1 MSIQK
6 KASFGT
12 LPVFLTAIST
22 ILGAVMFLRF
32 GFSVGS
38 VGFIGTVAIVII
50 GHLVTIPTAM
60 ALAEI
65 ATNQKVEGG
74 GEYFI
79 ISRSFGINIGASI
92 GVALF
97 LSQAISVAFYIIAFA
112 EAFTALAPWLQDTF
126 HIRVTD
132 MRLYSVP
139 ALILLILLMVTKG
152 ADLGMKMLYIVVAIL
167 GISLVLFFLGGKA
180 SPDYI
185 SNGSLFDTI
194 STNNDFFYVFAIIFP
209 AFTGMTAGVG
219 LSGDLRDPSR
229 SIPRGTI
236 LATVFGMVIYIF
248 MAYKLFTSADIKSLV
263 DNQLIMQDIALW
275 GPIIPIGLAAATIS
289 SAIGSFMVAP
299 RTLQALAI
307 DNVFPGQRIN
317 SWFAKGVRA
326 TNEPRNSTI
335 ATALIALIFV
345 SVGDVNAVAEIISMF
360 FMVTYGSLCLISF
373 LQHFSGDPSYRP
385 TFKSRWYISLL
396 GAVLC
401 LYLMFKINAIY
412 AIGAILLMV
421 GIYFGIGLYLKSN
434 KGMAQIFQ
442 GVVFQFVRRLQVFLQ
457 KSDKDMTADSWRP
470 AVVCLSKATFAHHD
484 AFDLT
489 RWISKKY
496 GFGTYIHYHQGYYS
510 KENKEVA
517 HDSMERLMS
526 ISTEKK
532 SNVFLDTLISPSNT
546 NAIVQVLQ
554 HPGVS
559 GQDNNMLLLEFEK
572 GNDEWL
578 KEIAENYNLIKTAK
592 HDVAVLSMSDRS
604 FGNKKEIHVW
614 IKREDVHNANMMI
627 LMAYII
633 SAHHE
638 WRKSH
643 IKIFAAFNA
652 ETMKAEKDNLIELT
666 SSGRLP
672 ISAMNITVLELK
684 PETNIKELIN
694 KNSKKAD
701 LTLLGFHESR
711 VKASGIEVFQGHD
724 ALGNILFLNTLKR
737 KHIQ

>member
-1 MSIQK
+1 MSEIK
-6 KASFGT
+6 KTGFGT

-38 VGFIGTVAIVII
+38 VGFAGTVLIVII

-79 ISRSFGINIGASI
+79 ISRSFGINIGAAI
-92 GVALF
+92 GVALY

-112 EAFTALAPWLQDTF
+112 ESFKALSPWLLETYNLTLPPMQWF
-126 HIRVTD
+126 
-132 MRLYSVP
+132 SVP
-139 ALILLILLMVTKG
+139 ALILLIALMVTKG

-167 GISLVLFFLGGKA
+167 GVSLVLFFMGGHA
-180 SPDYI
+180 TPDFQGNGKILREI
-185 SNGSLFDTI
+185 SSDKG
-194 STNNDFFYVFAIIFP
+194 FFYVFAIIFP

-219 LSGDLRDPSR
+219 LSGDLRDPSK

-236 LATVFGMVIYIF
+236 LATVAGMIIYIF
-248 MAYKLFTSADIKSLV
+248 MAYKLYTNAPLEDLIN
-263 DNQLIMQDIALW
+263 NQLIMQDIALW

-299 RTLQALAI
+299 RTLQALAG
-307 DNVFPGQRIN
+307 DKVFPGGRVN
-317 SWFAKGVRA
+317 RWFAKGKGA
-326 TNEPRNSTI
+326 SNEPRNGTI
-335 ATALIALIFV
+335 ITAGIALIFV
-345 SVGDVNAVAEIISMF
+345 MMGDVNAVAEIISMF

-401 LYLMFKINAIY
+401 LYLMFKINTVY
-412 AIGAILLMV
+412 AMASILLMV
-421 GIYFGIGLYLKSN
+421 GIYFGIGLYLKGN

-442 GVVFQFVRRLQVFLQ
+442 GVGFQLVRRIQVFLQ
-457 KSDKDMTADSWRP
+457 NSEKDMSANSWRP
-470 AVVCLSKATFAHHD
+470 SIVCLSKDTFEHED
-484 AFDLT
+484 AFDLM

-496 GFGTYIHYHQGYYS
+496 GFGTYIHYHKGYFS
-510 KENKEVA
+510 KETKEIA
-517 HDSMERLMS
+517 RQSMEDLMKS
-526 ISTEKK
+526 SQQKK

-554 HPGVS
+554 QPSVS
-559 GQDNNMLLLEFEK
+559 GHEHNMLLLEFEQ
-572 GNDEWL
+572 GNNEWL
-578 KEIAENYNLIKTAK
+578 QEIVENYNLIKTAK
-592 HDVAVLSMSDRS
+592 HDVAVLSISEKR
-604 FGNKKEIHVW
+604 FGNRKEIHVW
-614 IKREDVHNANMMI
+614 IKREDVQNANMMI

-633 SAHHE
+633 SAHKE
-638 WRKSH
+638 WRKSE

-652 ETMKAEKDNLIELT
+652 SDMHSEKEKLIQLT
-666 SSGRLP
+666 ESGRLP
-672 ISAMNITVLELK
+672 ISAINITVLELK
-684 PETNIKELIN
+684 EDTNIKELIVHH
-694 KNSKKAD
+694 SSEAD
-701 LTLLGFHESR
+701 LTVLGFHESR
-711 VKASGIEVFQGHD
+711 IKSIGTEVFKGYD
-724 ALGNILFLNTLKR
+724 GLSNTLFMNTLER
-737 KHIQ
+737 KDIK

>member
-1 MSIQK
+1 MK
-6 KASFGT
+6 KAGFGT

-32 GFSVGS
+32 GFAVGS
-38 VGFIGTVAIVII
+38 VGFIGTVAIVVI
-50 GHLVTIPTAM
+50 GHMVTIPTAM

-79 ISRSFGINIGASI
+79 ISRSFGINIGAAI
-92 GVALF
+92 GVALY

-112 EAFTALAPWLQDTF
+112 EAFTALAPWLRESF
-126 HIRVTD
+126 GIAMPN
-132 MRLYSVP
+132 MRWFSVP
-139 ALILLILLMVTKG
+139 ALVLLIVLMVTKG
-152 ADLGMKMLYIVVAIL
+152 ADLGMKMLYVVVAIL
-167 GISLVLFFLGGKA
+167 GVSLVLFFLGGNT
-180 SPDYI
+180 SPDFEG
-185 SNGSLFDTI
+185 NGHLFKNFTSDKG
-194 STNNDFFYVFAIIFP
+194 FFYVFAIIFP

-219 LSGDLRDPSR
+219 LSGDLRDPSK

-236 LATVFGMVIYIF
+236 LATLAGMVIYIF
-248 MAYKLFTSADIKSLV
+248 MAYKLYSNAPIENLINDQLV
-263 DNQLIMQDIALW
+263 MQDIALW

-289 SAIGSFMVAP
+289 SAIGSFLVAP
-299 RTLQALAI
+299 RTLQALAGDKI
-307 DNVFPGQRIN
+307 FPGKGMNR
-317 SWFAKGVRA
+317 WFSKGVGDA
-326 TNEPRNSTI
+326 NEPRNGTI
-335 ATALIALIFV
+335 ITAGIALIFV
-345 SVGDVNAVAEIISMF
+345 LMGDVNAVAEIISMF

-401 LYLMFKINAIY
+401 LYLMFKINTIY
-412 AIGAILLMV
+412 AIASILLMV
-421 GIYFGIGLYLKSN
+421 GIYFGIGLYLKGN

-457 KSDKDMTADSWRP
+457 KSEKDVSSNNWRP
-470 AVVCLSKATFAHHD
+470 AVVCLSKDTFEHND
-484 AFDLT
+484 ALDLM

-496 GFGTYIHYHQGYYS
+496 GFGTYIHYHKGYFS
-510 KENKEVA
+510 KETKEVA
-517 HDSMERLMS
+517 RQSMEELMK
-526 ISTEKK
+526 ITNATK

-554 HPGVS
+554 QPSVS
-559 GQDNNMLLLEFEK
+559 GQENNMLLLEFEK

-578 KEIAENYNLIKTAK
+578 QEIVENYNLIKTAK
-592 HDVAVLSMSDRS
+592 HDVAVLSISDRS

-614 IKREDVHNANMMI
+614 IKREDVQNGNTMI

-633 SAHHE
+633 SAHRE
-638 WRKSH
+638 WKKSE
-643 IKIFAAFNA
+643 IKIFAAFSGD
-652 ETMKAEKDNLIELT
+652 TMQAEKEKLIELT

-672 ISAMNITVLELK
+672 ISAFNITVLELK
-684 PETNIKELIN
+684 EDTDIKELIAE
-694 KNSKKAD
+694 NSRDAD

-711 VKASGIEVFQGHD
+711 MKTNDMEVFKGYD
-724 ALGNILFLNTLKR
+724 SCGNILFLNTLER
-737 KHIQ
+737 KDIK